1 MHEFATAQKIVR
13 TVVSVALRNNAKVIN
28 EIELELG
35 ELTFVNPDQLKFV
48 FKIAAD
54 KSIAKDSVL
63 NIVKKPGSI
72 KCKDCGYE
80 GGLKYEEDRPEFH
93 SMAALFTLDC
103 PKCKSRTS
111 LLIGTDICPEC
122 KTKIEKY

>member
-13 TVVSVALRNNAKVIN
+13 TVVSVAIQNNAK
-28 EIELELG
+28 EISEILLELG
-35 ELTFVNPDQLKFV
+35 ELTFVNPEQLKFV

-54 KSIAKDSVL
+54 KTIAKNAKL
-63 NIVKKPGSI
+63 NIVNKPGAI

-80 GGLKYEEDRPEFH
+80 GGLKYDEDRPEFH

-103 PKCKSRTS
+103 PKCGSKNTEI
-111 LLIGTDICPEC
+111 IGGRELTI
-122 KTKIEKY
+122 KNIKVV

>member
-28 EIELELG
+28 EILLELG
-35 ELTFVNPDQLKFV
+35 ELTFVNPEQLKFV

-54 KSIAKDSVL
+54 KSIAKDAIL
-63 NIVKKPGSI
+63 NIVNKPGAI
-72 KCKDCGYE
+72 RCKDCGYE

-103 PKCKSRTS
+103 PKCSSKNTEI
-111 LLIGTDICPEC
+111 IGGRELTI
-122 KTKIEKY
+122 KNIKVV

>member
-13 TVVSVALRNNAKVIN
+13 TVVSVAIQNNAKAIS
-28 EIELELG
+28 EILLELG

-54 KSIAKDSVL
+54 KSIAKDAEL

-72 KCKDCGYE
+72 RCKNCGYE
-80 GGLKYEEDRPEFH
+80 GGLKYEEDRPEYH
-93 SMAALFTLDC
+93 SMAMLFTLDC
-103 PKCKSRTS
+103 PKCKSKDTEI
-111 LLIGTDICPEC
+111 IGGRELTI
-122 KTKIEKY
+122 KNIKVV

>member
-13 TVVSVALRNNAKVIN
+13 TVVSVAIQNNAK
-28 EIELELG
+28 EISEILLELG
-35 ELTFVNPDQLKFV
+35 ELTFVNPEQLKFV

-54 KSIAKDSVL
+54 KTIAKDAHL
-63 NIVKKPGSI
+63 NIVSKPGAI

-93 SMAALFTLDC
+93 SMAMLFTLDC
-103 PKCKSRTS
+103 PKCQSKNTEI
-111 LLIGTDICPEC
+111 IGGRELTI
-122 KTKIEKY
+122 KNIKVV